1 MRLKGCRG
9 NSEDKGE
16 SIKVSISEGNEN
28 IYRKFGFAER
38 LLVMQKRI
46 NIGFRRIKSEIC

>member
-16 SIKVSISEGNEN
+16 SIKISIFEGNEN
-28 IYRKFGFAER
+28 VLGFYRKFDFAER
-38 LLVMQKRI
+38 LLVM
-46 NIGFRRIKSEIC
+46 